1 MKLDPVLTKA
11 IRLLHRRKYGDVIR
25 ILESEI
31 FRFRDSFKYYYIL
44 ALACLKV
51 NDFGGALDFFK
62 RARDI
67 KKRDVHVLLGLAVLF
82 MRRGDTDRAVDLYL
96 EVQEMEPKNKI
107 AKKALKIIRKYGGTE
122 NSDTWVET
130 GKLSM
135 LYPPIPKLPFSK
147 KTIFIPLVFLLL
159 AGTAFLLYRLNILS
173 PINNSSAERRDLFLT
188 MLDREERDA
197 PVQVDG
203 SYRYVLTR
211 SEVLKT
217 YEEAQ
222 KLFSQFRDEDAKTR
236 LNRIIESNASEAIK
250 NKARLLFSYTG
261 VPGFD
266 TLKDRFKYADVRA
279 DPSLYRDCYVIW
291 GGMAANLE
299 LGENSTAFILLV
311 GYDTHEKLEGRVA
324 VTLDFAELI
333 NTEQP
338 LEILGKVVPV
348 ATPGGMDIMLQG
360 VAVHQTGLANSTAGK

>member
-11 IRLLHRRKYGDVIR
+11 IRLLRRRKYGDVIR

-82 MRRGDTDRAVDLYL
+82 MRRGDTDRAIDLYL
-96 EVQEMEPKNKI
+96 EVQEIDPKNRI

-135 LYPPIPKLPFSK
+135 LYPPTPKLPFSP
-147 KTIFIPLVFLLL
+147 KTIVVPLVFILL
-159 AGTAFLLYRLNILS
+159 AGTAFLLYRLNILD
-173 PINNSSAERRDLFLT
+173 PFNGSSAERRDLSLT
-188 MLDREERDA
+188 MLDKEERDA

-203 SYRYVLTR
+203 SYRHVLTR

-222 KLFSQFRDEDAKTR
+222 KLFSQFRDEEAKVR
-236 LNRIIESNASEAIK
+236 LNRIIESNASEAVK

-266 TLKDRFKYADVRA
+266 TLKNSFKYADVSA
-279 DPSLYRDCYVIW
+279 DPSLYRDCYVVW

-299 LGENSTAFILLV
+299 LGESSTVFNLLV
-311 GYDTHEKLEGRVA
+311 GYDTRKTLEGIVA
-324 VTLDFAELI
+324 VTLDFAVLI

-348 ATPGGMDIMLQG
+348 ATPGGMDLRLQG
-360 VAVHQTGLANSTAGK
+360 VAVHQMGSVDAAGK

>member
-11 IRLLHRRKYGDVIR
+11 IHLLRRRKYGDVIR

-44 ALACLKV
+44 GLACLKV

-67 KKRDVHVLLGLAVLF
+67 KKMDIHVLLGLAVLF

-96 EVQEMEPKNKI
+96 EVQEIDPKNGI
-107 AKKALKIIRKYGGTE
+107 VKKALKMIRKYGDTE

-130 GKLSM
+130 GKLSI

-147 KTIFIPLVFLLL
+147 KAIFVPLVFILI
-159 AGTAFLLYRLNILS
+159 AGSVFLLYRLNIFNPFGS
-173 PINNSSAERRDLFLT
+173 SSADRQGLFLT
-188 MLDREERDA
+188 MLDKEERDA

-211 SEVLKT
+211 NDVLKT
-217 YEEAQ
+217 YEDAQ
-222 KLFSQFRDEDAKTR
+222 KLFSQFRDEEAKVK
-236 LNRIIESNASEAIK
+236 LNKIIESNASEAVK

-261 VPGFD
+261 EPGFD
-266 TLKDRFKYADVRA
+266 TLKDSFKYADVSA
-279 DPSLYRDCYVIW
+279 DPSLYRDCYIIW

-299 LGENSTAFILLV
+299 LGENSTTFNLLV
-311 GYDTHEKLEGRVA
+311 GYDTRKTLEGIVA
-324 VTLDFAELI
+324 VTLNFAALI

-338 LEILGKVVPV
+338 LEVLGKVIPA
-348 ATPGGMDIMLQG
+348 ATPGGMGLKLQG
-360 VAVHQTGLANSTAGK
+360 IAVHQSGLVNADGK

>member
-1 MKLDPVLTKA
+1 MKLDPVLTRT
-11 IRLLHRRKYGDVIR
+11 IRLLRRRKYGDVIR

-67 KKRDVHVLLGLAVLF
+67 KKRDVHTLLGLAVLF
-82 MRRGDTDRAVDLYL
+82 MRRGDTDRAIDLYL
-96 EVQEMEPKNKI
+96 EVQEIDPKNRI
-107 AKKALKIIRKYGGTE
+107 AKKALNMIRKYGGTE

-147 KTIFIPLVFLLL
+147 KTVFIPLIFILL
-159 AGTAFLLYRLNILS
+159 AGTAFLLYHLNIFN
-173 PINNSSAERRDLFLT
+173 PFEKSSAGRRDLSLT
-188 MLDREERDA
+188 MLDQEERDA

-211 SEVLKT
+211 SEVLKP
-217 YEEAQ
+217 YNDAQ
-222 KLFSQFRDEDAKTR
+222 KLFSQFRDEEAKVK
-236 LNRIIESNASEAIK
+236 LNRIIESNASEAVK

-261 VPGFD
+261 EPGFD
-266 TLKDRFKYADVRA
+266 TLKDSFKYADVSA

-291 GGMAANLE
+291 SGMAANLE
-299 LGENSTAFILLV
+299 LGENSTTFNLLV
-311 GYDTHEKLEGRVA
+311 GYDTRKTLEGTVA
-324 VTLDFAELI
+324 VTLDFAALI

-338 LEILGKVVPV
+338 LEVLGRVVP
-348 ATPGGMDIMLQG
+348 AAAPGGMGLRLRGI
-360 VAVHQTGLANSTAGK
+360 AVHQSGLVNAAGK